1 MRYKASHTYMI
12 DFDNYDNDW
21 FSMFD
26 ELELFKKGWPNAVV
40 EVGMG
45 TISITYADRKTAESA
60 ADMLLHRLRGF
71 TWFVE
76 KH

>member
-1 MRYKASHTYMI
+1 MI
-12 DFDNYDNDW
+12 DFDARCVCTSLFNELDLFNDA
-21 FSMFD
+21 
-26 ELELFKKGWPNAVV
+26 WPNAVV

-45 TISITYADRKTAESA
+45 TISITYSDRKTAESA